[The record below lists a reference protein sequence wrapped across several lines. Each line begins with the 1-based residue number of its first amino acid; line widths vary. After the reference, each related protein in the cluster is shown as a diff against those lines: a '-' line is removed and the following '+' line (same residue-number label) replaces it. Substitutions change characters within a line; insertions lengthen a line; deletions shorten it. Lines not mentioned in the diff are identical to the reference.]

1 MDLITLY
8 MLSIYVEVEL
18 RPNIYLKLSQNKIT
32 MNKSKIMYILQQKNK
47 ECIFEVQRLN
57 PFLISLT
64 LSIFIQNEL
73 YLILIFLSRLK

>member
-64 LSIFIQNEL
+64 LSIFIQNG
-73 YLILIFLSRLK
+73 FCT

>member
-8 MLSIYVEVEL
+8 VLSIYVEVEL

-64 LSIFIQNEL
+64 LSIFIQNG
-73 YLILIFLSRLK
+73 YCT

>member
-64 LSIFIQNEL
+64 LSIFIQNG
-73 YLILIFLSRLK
+73 YCT

>member
-8 MLSIYVEVEL
+8 VLSIYVEAEL

-64 LSIFIQNEL
+64 LSIFIQNG
-73 YLILIFLSRLK
+73 YCT

>member
-8 MLSIYVEVEL
+8 VLSIYVEVEL